1 MSDPAVDNAQSAGE
15 LPDLYSMSDE
25 EIMNLDPSQF
35 VTDEA
40 PELEEEAEETP
51 ADETADTDAA
61 DPLEEEGEEEASEAE
76 DAGEAG
82 ESEAEESEQN
92 EEGESE
98 EPEEKAEG
106 DEKDEKDEA
115 SDESPDYEAEYKK
128 ILAPFKAN
136 GKEMQVE
143 SADEAIQ
150 LMQMGAN
157 YNKKMAALK
166 PHLKTLKVLEKN
178 GLLSDEQ
185 VGFLVDLSKRDPK
198 AIGKLIKDSGID
210 PLDMDVDASGDYVP
224 SKHTVS
230 DQELALDDVLDEI
243 QESSKY
249 GETVELVSKQW
260 DETSKKAVAQEPVL
274 LKVINQH
281 MESGVYDVI
290 RTELDRQRML
300 GKVNGLSDLE
310 AYKQVGDSIQARG
323 GFDHLFKKEEQ
334 GQQDTPPAKRLPPK
348 QKQEDP
354 KLKEKR
360 RAAST
365 TKAAPTTR
373 KPGSD
378 FNPLSLS
385 DEEFEKQFS
394 SKLL

>member
-40 PELEEEAEETP
+40 PELEDEAEETP
-51 ADETADTDAA
+51 ADEAADTDAA
-61 DPLEEEGEEEASEAE
+61 DLLEEEGGEEEASEAE

-106 DEKDEKDEA
+106 DEKDEA

-260 DETSKKAVAQEPVL
+260 DETSKKAVAQEPGL

-334 GQQDTPPAKRLPPK
+334 GQQNTPPAKRLPPK

-360 RAAST
+360 RAA
-365 TKAAPTTR
+365 AAAKGAPAKSATP
-373 KPGSD
+373 KD
-378 FNPLSLS
+378 FNPLAMS

-394 SKLL
+394 QKLL